1 MHRLTLTLTAPNDLA
16 LEDALD
22 ALIIL
27 CIRGIHA
34 NGPLPMF
41 RPVWIAPGRGPVLLG
56 PRPYA
61 KIHAPI
67 WSVVK
72 SICTQTCLTIPILPV
87 R

>member
-34 NGPLPMF
+34 EWTLTDVPPCLDRAGPGSGVAGAQAL
-41 RPVWIAPGRGPVLLG
+41 
-56 PRPYA
+56 
-61 KIHAPI
+61 
-67 WSVVK
+67 
-72 SICTQTCLTIPILPV
+72 C
-87 R
+87 